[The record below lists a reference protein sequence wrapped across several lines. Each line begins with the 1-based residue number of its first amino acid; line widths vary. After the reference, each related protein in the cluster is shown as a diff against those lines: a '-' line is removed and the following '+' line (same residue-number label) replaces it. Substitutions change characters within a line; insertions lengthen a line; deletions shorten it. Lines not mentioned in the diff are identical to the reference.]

1 MRVPHLPTVVIA
13 PHSLTVLL
21 SGQSAQRRAVVS
33 TVKVAAVSKVGQSV
47 PLRGAANVKPR
58 GAVLTVTVHRMA
70 RPVVVTSSHV
80 APQVPMPVSL
90 AMAHAVAPTVPAEV
104 G

>member
-21 SGQSAQRRAVVS
+21 SGQSAQRRAEVS
-33 TVKVAAVSKVGQSV
+33 TVKVVAALKVGQSV
-47 PLRGAANVKPR
+47 PLRGAANVKPP
-58 GAVLTVTVHRMA
+58 GVVLTATALRTA
-70 RPVVVTSSHV
+70 PPVVVTSSHA

-90 AMAHAVAPTVPAEV
+90 AMAPAVAPTAPAEV